1 MCATISPQHAGKKT
15 GKLVESISL
24 DVHINNRRFAVV
36 CVYKPPTVDNA
47 VFTSELTALLDE
59 AMVSCD
65 TVICLGDQNCDILH
79 PDDGKKEGR
88 CLLDICDMYDLD
100 SIINEPTRISATKES
115 CLDVILTNAPAF
127 VRKSGV
133 IETGL
138 SDHSFVYAI
147 LNSKILHPKPE
158 TAVKRSL
165 KHFD

>member
-1 MCATISPQHAGKKT
+1 
-15 GKLVESISL
+15 
-24 DVHINNRRFAVV
+24 
-36 CVYKPPTVDNA
+36 
-47 VFTSELTALLDE
+47 
-59 AMVSCD
+59 
-65 TVICLGDQNCDILH
+65 
-79 PDDGKKEGR
+79 
-88 CLLDICDMYDLD
+88 MYDLD

-165 KHFD
+165 KHFDQERFLDDLEKVPFSTAYIFDDVDDVYWCWEKLLNEILDDHAPVVWT